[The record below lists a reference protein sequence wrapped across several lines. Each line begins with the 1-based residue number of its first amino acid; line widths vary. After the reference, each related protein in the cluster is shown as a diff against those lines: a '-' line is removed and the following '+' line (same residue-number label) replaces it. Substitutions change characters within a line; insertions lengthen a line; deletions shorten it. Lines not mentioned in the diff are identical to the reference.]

1 MKEKQIQY
9 YDYDSNSVGAG
20 KRHMDIILKY
30 LVNEDRRQHHIKRD
44 EWALVTSTKSVP
56 QQENTFDC
64 GAFICIFGYFIS
76 QDASLVFNQA
86 NVTSF

>member
-1 MKEKQIQY
+1 MGKEFAWEGYFQSEYYIYIPININNQHWTCIVIFMKEKQIQY

-44 EWALVTSTKSVP
+44 E
-56 QQENTFDC
+56 
-64 GAFICIFGYFIS
+64 
-76 QDASLVFNQA
+76 
-86 NVTSF
+86 